1 MIFVV
6 STLAY
11 FYGWFIQRY
20 KCKYKQLTLS
30 LVFRAAIQIRSR
42 SCDCLLFKKW
52 PQQNFFDSVEWSTN
66 YFENYSKLLAKAIN
80 MSLSLHSLSQCKL
93 LFIKLQA
100 GHFDIYLKKKNLCV
114 QTTFIHQKEKV
125 TELCFETPSQFR
137 ELDVIFSYQKTPLKD
152 CVDFPRR
159 KKRASIYKN
168 KSQYFC
174 HLSIL
179 SVSR

>member
-66 YFENYSKLLAKAIN
+66 YFENYSKLLAQAIN
-80 MSLSLHSLSQCKL
+80 MSLSLHSLSQVIVYQTL
-93 LFIKLQA
+93 GWTFRYL
-100 GHFDIYLKKKNLCV
+100 LKKKNLCV

-137 ELDVIFSYQKTPLKD
+137 ELDVIFSYQKTP
-152 CVDFPRR
+152 
-159 KKRASIYKN
+159 
-168 KSQYFC
+168 
-174 HLSIL
+174 
-179 SVSR
+179 